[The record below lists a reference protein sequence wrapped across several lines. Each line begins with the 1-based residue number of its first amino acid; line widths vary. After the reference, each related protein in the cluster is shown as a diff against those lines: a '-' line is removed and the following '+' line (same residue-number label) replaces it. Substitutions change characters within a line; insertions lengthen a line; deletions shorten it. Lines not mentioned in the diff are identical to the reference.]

1 MPGTLLVPAGL
12 GGVAARLEVILEEML
27 QVRGLPTGRM
37 PSMSCNERGKR
48 RDGGRP
54 EWQGLGTGLAGAEGK
69 GVPLL
74 PSGRPHAQGRA
85 RSLNTLLRGWHCRGV
100 AWRLQGP
107 LTPKVLQSGKGDPY
121 RCSINTF
128 VFVWACPVHSR
139 CRRGRKG
146 PGFYT
151 CLG

>member
-27 QVRGLPTGRM
+27 EVRGLPTGRM

-69 GVPLL
+69 GVPSA
-74 PSGRPHAQGRA
+74 PIWSPPCPGK
-85 RSLNTLLRGWHCRGV
+85 
-100 AWRLQGP
+100 GP
-107 LTPKVLQSGKGDPY
+107 LSTP
-121 RCSINTF
+121 C
-128 VFVWACPVHSR
+128 
-139 CRRGRKG
+139 
-146 PGFYT
+146 
-151 CLG
+151 